1 MTEPLVELAGIRK
14 LYGATVAVDDVDLA
28 IQRGEFVVLLGPSGS
43 GKTTILSILGGF
55 VEPSAG
61 RIAIEGA
68 DVTRVPPARRPTATV
83 FQDYALFPHMSV
95 AANVGFGLAMRKVA
109 RPARRRRA
117 DRVLKL
123 VGLEGFGERA
133 VHQLSG
139 GQRQRVALARAL
151 AVEPAVLLL
160 DEPLGALD
168 LNLRRQM
175 QEELVGIQ
183 RELGTTFLHVT
194 HDQDEA
200 MSIADTIVVLN
211 HGRIEDIGPPDR
223 VYLRPASLF
232 AATFMGESNILEGRV
247 VERLEQGVRVE
258 TALGPIEVAGEAKVG
273 SKAYLSL
280 RPEQL
285 RLGAAAGAAPGAAPG
300 TESVALGPVR
310 LGESVFQG
318 AHRRCRARAGPG
330 GEVDLLLRVPPEARV
345 AAGEVVE
352 VHARLSDIVLLKR

>member
-1 MTEPLVELAGIRK
+1 MAEPLVELAGIRK
-14 LYGATVAVDDVDLA
+14 VYGATVAVDDVDLA
-28 IQRGEFVVLLGPSGS
+28 VARGEFVVLLGPSGS
-43 GKTTILSILGGF
+43 GKTTILSIVGGF

-61 RIAIEGA
+61 RVTIEGA
-68 DVTRVPPARRPTATV
+68 DVTRVAPARRPTATV

-95 AANVGFGLAMRKVA
+95 AANVGFGLAMRKTP
-109 RPARRRRA
+109 RPERRRRA
-117 DRVLKL
+117 DRVLAL
-123 VGLEGFGERA
+123 VGLEGFGGRA

-175 QEELVGIQ
+175 QEELVGLQ
-183 RELGTTFLHVT
+183 RELGTTFVHVT

-211 HGRIEDIGPPDR
+211 RGRIEDMGPPDR

-232 AATFMGESNILEGRV
+232 SATFMGESNILEGTVTGRAGGRLRV
-247 VERLEQGVRVE
+247 D
-258 TALGPIEVAGEAKVG
+258 TALGPIAVAGEAETGARVH
-273 SKAYLSL
+273 LSV

-285 RLGAAAGAAPGAAPG
+285 KLGAPGSDGA
-300 TESVALGPVR
+300 VALGRAR

-318 AHRRCRARAGPG
+318 AHRRCRARAGQG
-330 GEVDLLLRVPPEARV
+330 GEVELLLRVPPEARIV
-345 AAGEVVE
+345 PGDEVE
-352 VHARLSDIVLLKR
+352 VHALKDDMVLLKR